1 MFSNIIIFDLSPS
14 SLGAVDTI
22 KISVLSARRKSL
34 SSRPGF
40 IFSKPDP
47 FISLKEQLGI
57 EWRGQYLDLKCP
69 DLNPS
74 STTLNAPGFLT
85 CSTALLWGL
94 SQGDYIRLTK
104 SSRVSLLYRETVIII
119 LQAKNQN
126 MLQREKVHHN
136 LITQPLL
143 LFFCCTFSCPHC

>member
-1 MFSNIIIFDLSPS
+1 MFSNIIIFHLSPS

-22 KISVLSARRKSL
+22 KISVLSARHKSL

-40 IFSKPDP
+40 LFKARPIHLS
-47 FISLKEQLGI
+47 EGTAGI

-74 STTLNAPGFLT
+74 STTLTAPGFLT

-94 SQGDYIRLTK
+94 SQGDYIRLMK